1 MRLRLPSHLQYPEPR
16 KGEAGSNWTVFGR
29 RGAGVLLTD
38 RAQALRGTDGGGEGR
53 EGPGCTVGRAEE
65 DSKDG

>member
-1 MRLRLPSHLQYPEPR
+1 MRLQLPSHLQYPEPQ
-16 KGEAGSNWTVFGR
+16 KGEAGPSWTVFGR

-38 RAQALRGTDGGGEGR
+38 RAQALRGTDWGGKGR
-53 EGPGCTVGRAEE
+53 EGCTVGRAEE

>member
-1 MRLRLPSHLQYPEPR
+1 M
-16 KGEAGSNWTVFGR
+16 
-29 RGAGVLLTD
+29 LLTD
-38 RAQALRGTDGGGEGR
+38 RAQALWGTDGGREGR